1 MKRIATYIAT
11 CIAIM
16 LWTLP
21 VQGEVLNY
29 PLDTIDGQVYYRYTV
44 ERSVGLYRISVKF
57 GVTQEQILKAN
68 PHLQKQGL
76 RFEEVILI
84 PTKHHTTPQLHHTTP
99 LPHNTTPQLHNT
111 TPLLHDTTPLL
122 HDTTQLH
129 NTTQLLHD
137 TTQQLHNTTQLLHD
151 ATPLLHNTTPQLHD
165 TTQLLHNT
173 TPLLHDTTQLPH
185 NTTPLLPDTT
195 RLAILLPLHADAI
208 KRDKNMERFYDF
220 YAGALIAIYEAQA
233 RGQRLE
239 IHTYDIGKTANRT
252 IEILQQ
258 HPEIHQMDA
267 IIGPAYTQQVNIVLD
282 SIREDST
289 WCLIPFLSRVE
300 NKYPYMMKFNPSEQ
314 IEADT
319 IARYLAQRQD
329 SVNCIIIEA
338 KEGEVIPSS
347 IRALHEALQTYQ
359 VPTSSIALRALLN
372 DSIDSAFRPDIEN
385 IVIFNTER
393 YTNLQTVMPHLLAA
407 CGNYRITLYSHYSWQ
422 TEKIILPQL
431 YASVFA
437 QEHTTSETY
446 DALWNTYFDHE
457 LSSHHPRYDLLGY
470 DLTSQLLHA
479 LRLTKDGIAHD
490 EVWEGLQAR
499 IHYLQTAPD
508 SGYENHIV
516 NIIHQ

>member
-16 LWTLP
+16 LWALP

-84 PTKHHTTPQLHHTTP
+84 PTKHHTTPQLHNTTPLPHNTTQLLPDTTP
-99 LPHNTTPQLHNT
+99 LPHNTTPLPHNT
-111 TPLLHDTTPLL
+111 TPLLHDTTPLPHNTTPL
-122 HDTTQLH
+122 PHDTTPPH
-129 NTTQLLHD
+129 NTTQLLPD
-137 TTQQLHNTTQLLHD
+137 TTLLSS
-151 ATPLLHNTTPQLHD
+151 
-165 TTQLLHNT
+165 
-173 TPLLHDTTQLPH
+173 
-185 NTTPLLPDTT
+185 DTT

-490 EVWEGLQAR
+490 ELWEGLQAR

>member
-16 LWTLP
+16 LWALP
-21 VQGEVLNY
+21 AQGEVLNY

-84 PTKHHTTPQLHHTTP
+84 PTKHNTTPQLHNATP
-99 LPHNTTPQLHNT
+99 LPHNT
-111 TPLLHDTTPLL
+111 TPLLHDTTPLPHNTTPL
-122 HDTTQLH
+122 PHDTTPPH
-129 NTTQLLHD
+129 NTTQLLPD
-137 TTQQLHNTTQLLHD
+137 TTLLSS
-151 ATPLLHNTTPQLHD
+151 
-165 TTQLLHNT
+165 
-173 TPLLHDTTQLPH
+173 
-185 NTTPLLPDTT
+185 DTT

-490 EVWEGLQAR
+490 ELWEGLQAR